1 VPLMQDKP
9 ALTFQEVHIQS
20 YAGTTEIGS
29 RQLPGGMF
37 YMDLSFLPKAV
48 VRRIGNGDAAQIN
61 WNVFLSNLI
70 VICLGCVVLRL
81 GIGFLDTLPH
91 FCLIKETIGIPCPGC
106 GIIRSIF
113 ELANFNLAGS
123 FHYNPVGLIIV
134 LSIISQTISRLLLIT
149 GFLSQNFINR
159 QTKIVN
165 YLIVTLL
172 MTNWI
177 INLILTL
184 KQ

>member
-1 VPLMQDKP
+1 
-9 ALTFQEVHIQS
+9 
-20 YAGTTEIGS
+20 
-29 RQLPGGMF
+29 
-37 YMDLSFLPKAV
+37 MDLSFLPKAV
-48 VRRIGNGDAAQIN
+48 VRRIGDDDAAQIN

-70 VICLGCVVLRL
+70 VICFGSVVLWL
-81 GIGFLDTLPH
+81 GVGFLDSVPH

-113 ELANFNLAGS
+113 ELASFNLAGS
-123 FHYNPVGLIIV
+123 FQYNPVGLIIV
-134 LSIISQTISRLLLIT
+134 LSVISQTFSRLLLIA

-159 QTKIVN
+159 QTRIVN

-172 MTNWI
+172 ITNWI

-184 KQ
+184 KL